1 MSSTSNA
8 SAAITSID
16 TAIDTIANTRADIA
30 ASENIVDHRINNLT
44 NIDAISKV
52 RLGKIVDVDIA
63 MESSRLTKSQIIN
76 QIATSILAQANA
88 SSKVFLKL
96 LN

>member
-30 ASENIVDHRINNLT
+30 ASENIIDHRINNLT

-88 SSKVFLKL
+88 SSNVFLKL

>member
-44 NIDAISKV
+44 NINAISKV

-63 MESSRLTKSQIIN
+63 LESSRLTKSQIIN